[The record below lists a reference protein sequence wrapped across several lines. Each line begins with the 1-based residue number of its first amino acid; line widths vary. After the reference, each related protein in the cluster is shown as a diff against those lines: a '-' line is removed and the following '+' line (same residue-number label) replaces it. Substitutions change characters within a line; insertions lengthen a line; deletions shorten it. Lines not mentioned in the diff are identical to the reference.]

1 MAWLE
6 IDGEHLSVRFS
17 AKERVLGLTRDQVI
31 PLAAVRSVTPVR
43 SWTEVRGLRM
53 GLGLPGV
60 WLLGTWRSR
69 QRRQLVALRRGVPA
83 LRIRLAGQKYDELL
97 ISTPEAELVRTGLES
112 SPLVPHNSRDVDL
125 RP

>member
-6 IDGEHLSVRFS
+6 IDGEQLLVRFG
-17 AKERVLGLTRDQVI
+17 AKERVWRLTRDQVI
-31 PLAAVRSVTPVR
+31 PFAAVRSVTPVR

-69 QRRQLVALRRGVPA
+69 QGRRARSAHPAGRQEVRAADQHARGRAGAYSPRVVAARA
-83 LRIRLAGQKYDELL
+83 SRLA
-97 ISTPEAELVRTGLES
+97 
-112 SPLVPHNSRDVDL
+112 
-125 RP
+125 

>member
-31 PLAAVRSVTPVR
+31 PLTAVRSVTPVR
-43 SWTEVRGLRM
+43 SWAEVRGLRM

-69 QRRQLVALRRGVPA
+69 RRRQLVALRRGVPA

-97 ISTPEAELVRTGLES
+97 ISTPEAELVRTRLES
-112 SPLVPHNSRDVDL
+112 SPLAPHDSQDVDL